1 MSVTHWENRS
11 GEIGRDLFK
20 RMKGQKPGVF
30 NKAWWQG
37 QVMEWSMRD
46 EDFKTE
52 MFRFVDVFP
61 VLQTPD
67 DVYRHLEEY
76 LMKPGLKVPGVIKA
90 ALKGAGLS
98 GFMKGTATKQ
108 IIKQMEGMAKNFIC
122 GVDGSNALKTL
133 AAIRKQNQA
142 FTVDLLGEATTSEW
156 EAEQYVERYREL
168 ILSLSEQCKEWKS
181 SPSLDEDDYGQIPR
195 VNISIKVSAMYSQ
208 LDPIAFD
215 ESVQAAAKRMLP
227 IFQLAKERGV
237 FLNLDMEHYALKGLT
252 YALFKEVLSHPSLN
266 GYEHAG
272 VVVQAYLRDS
282 EEDLRDLI
290 KWAKDHQKR
299 ITIRLVKGAYWD
311 YETIHA
317 HQEGWEAPVWLDKA
331 DSDVQFELLSA
342 IMLEHHAYIRSA
354 IGSHN
359 LRSISVACAAAE
371 YFKVP
376 LNGFEIQCLY
386 GMAEP
391 IKAACANYG
400 LRVRTYAPVGEL
412 IPGMAYL
419 VRRLLENTS
428 NEGWLK
434 QGFADDADPMKLL
447 AQPQSTKRGGM
458 LRSIPETT
466 LSLEMIAPF
475 VNEPLRDFTYPEV
488 RFQFESK
495 LDQVAQELG
504 QTYPSILAG
513 QPVSEGETLKSY
525 NPSRKNQE
533 IGTAILISES
543 DVEIAVNSAKEAW
556 PSWEKQGT
564 KNRVLWLLKLA
575 GLLREQ
581 RDELAAWMVL
591 EVGKTWR
598 EADADVAEGIDFCEY
613 YAREMLRLG
622 KPILMQNIPGELN
635 HLSYTS
641 RGVCTVI
648 APWNFP
654 FAILAGMSVAAAVA
668 GNTVLIKPAE
678 QAMVIAAKFV
688 ALAHQAGIPP
698 QAFQL
703 LFGHG
708 ETVGAALT
716 KHPYVQTIAFTG
728 SRAVGL
734 EIYKQAG
741 ITYPNQPG
749 LKRVICEM
757 GGKNAIIVDNDAD
770 LDEAVIG
777 VIRSAFG
784 FAGQKCSACSK
795 VIVVDPL
802 YEQFVERLVAA
813 AQSLLVGDSAD
824 PNVTYGPV
832 IDQDSYQRLT
842 RVIDEGGERGELLC
856 GGLIEGANGFM
867 IKPTI
872 ISGLSVDDPISTE
885 EHFGPVIT
893 LHKVDSFSESIKVA
907 TNSPYALTGGLFSRS
922 PINIAEAREKYVIG
936 NLYIN
941 RTITGAIVGRQ
952 PFGGFKMSGG
962 GTKAG
967 GPDYLLQF
975 LNPRTVTENTQRRG
989 FAPPTEDDD

>member
-1 MSVTHWENRS
+1 MSVTGWEHRA
-11 GEIGRDLFK
+11 GEIGQDLFK
-20 RMKGQKPGVF
+20 KMKGQKPGVF

-37 QVMEWSMRD
+37 QVMEWSMKD

-61 VLQTPD
+61 VLQNPD

-76 LMKPGLKVPGVIKA
+76 LMKPGLNVPGVIKA
-90 ALKGAGLS
+90 ALKGAGV
-98 GFMKGTATKQ
+98 GFMKGMATKQ

-133 AAIRKQNQA
+133 AALRKQGQG
-142 FTVDLLGEATTSEW
+142 FTVDLLGEATTSEV

-168 ILSLSEQCKEWKS
+168 IISLSEHTWKENSK
-181 SPSLDEDDYGQIPR
+181 LDTDDRGSIPR
-195 VNISIKVSAMYSQ
+195 VNVSIKVSAMYSQ
-208 LDPIAFD
+208 LDPIAFS
-215 ESVQAAAKRMLP
+215 ESVEAAAQRLLP
-227 IFQLAKERGV
+227 LFQLAAERGV
-237 FLNLDMEHYALKGLT
+237 FLNLDMEHYAFKDLT
-252 YALFKEVLSHPSLN
+252 YALFKRVLSDKSLE

-272 VVVQAYLRDS
+272 VVIQAYLRDS
-282 EEDLRDLI
+282 EKDLRDLVQ
-290 KWAKDHQKR
+290 WAKKLQKR
-299 ITIRLVKGAYWD
+299 VTIRLVKGAYWD

-331 DSDVQFELLSA
+331 DSDAHFELLSA
-342 IMLEHHAYIRSA
+342 IMLENHAYIRSA

-359 LRSISVACAAAE
+359 LRSIAVACAAAE
-371 YFKVP
+371 HFKVP

-434 QGFADDADPMKLL
+434 QGFSDEADPSVLL
-447 AQPQSTKRGGM
+447 APPQSKKRAGM
-458 LRSIPETT
+458 LRAIPKTVS
-466 LSLEMIAPF
+466 SLDNLAAF
-475 VNEPLRDFTYPEV
+475 VNEPLRDFTFALV
-488 RFQFESK
+488 RQEFESALNK
-495 LDQVAQELG
+495 VQNNLG
-504 QTYPSILAG
+504 KTYPSIVAG
-513 QPVSEGETLKSY
+513 QALSEGERLKSF
-525 NPSRKNQE
+525 NPSHKEQV
-533 IGTAILISES
+533 IGEVLLCTEA
-543 DVEIAVNSAKEAW
+543 DVEKAVNSAKLAW
-556 PSWEKQGT
+556 PGWAKVGVKE
-564 KNRVLWLLKLA
+564 RALRLLKLA
-575 GLLREQ
+575 GLLRAQ
-581 RDELAAWMVL
+581 RDELSAWMVL

-613 YAREMLRLG
+613 YAREMLRLDQT
-622 KPILMQNIPGELN
+622 ILMQNIPGELN
-635 HLSYTS
+635 HLSYVS
-641 RGVCTVI
+641 RGVAVVI

-654 FAILAGMSVAAAVA
+654 FAILAGMSVAASVA

-678 QAMVIAAKFV
+678 QSMVIAAKFV
-688 ALAHQAGIPP
+688 ELAHQAGFP
-698 QAFQL
+698 ADTFQL
-703 LFGHG
+703 LFGYG

-716 KHPYVQTIAFTG
+716 KHSQVQTIAFTG

-741 ITYPNQPG
+741 ITYPDQPG

-770 LDEAVIG
+770 LDEAVLG
-777 VIRSAFG
+777 VLRSAYG
-784 FAGQKCSACSK
+784 FAGQKCSACSR

-802 YEQFVERLVAA
+802 YEMFVERLVSATE
-813 AQSLLVGDSAD
+813 SLLVGDSAD

-832 IDQDSYQRLT
+832 IDEEAFVRLQK
-842 RVIDEGGERGELLC
+842 VIQAGKERGELLC
-856 GGLIEGANGFM
+856 GGVPNIQDGYF
-867 IKPTI
+867 IKPTLI
-872 ISGLSVDDPISTE
+872 AGLDFDDPVVTE
-885 EHFGPVIT
+885 EHFGPVVT
-893 LHKVDSFSESIKVA
+893 LHRVDTFGAAIDQA
-907 TNSPYALTGGLFSRS
+907 LNSPYALTGGLFSRS
-922 PINIAEAREKYVIG
+922 PVNIAEARARYTIG

-975 LNPRTVTENTQRRG
+975 LNSRTITENTQRRG
-989 FAPPTEDDD
+989 FAPPTED

>member
-1 MSVTHWENRS
+1 MSVTRWEHRA
-11 GEIGRDLFK
+11 GEIGQDLFK
-20 RMKGQKPGVF
+20 KMKGQKPGVF

-37 QVMEWSMRD
+37 QVMEWSMKD

-61 VLQTPD
+61 VLQNPD

-76 LMKPGLKVPGVIKA
+76 LMKPGLNVPGVIKA
-90 ALKGAGLS
+90 ALKGAGV
-98 GFMKGTATKQ
+98 GFMKGMATKQ

-133 AAIRKQNQA
+133 GALRKQEQG
-142 FTVDLLGEATTSEW
+142 FTVDLLGEATTSEE
-156 EAEQYVERYREL
+156 EAEQYVARYREL
-168 ILSLSEQCKEWKS
+168 IISLSEHTWKS
-181 SPSLDEDDYGQIPR
+181 YPKLDSDDHGHIPQ
-195 VNISIKVSAMYSQ
+195 VNVSIKVSAMYSQ
-208 LDPIAFD
+208 LDPIAFN
-215 ESVQAAAKRMLP
+215 ESVEAAAQRLIP
-227 IFQLAKERGV
+227 LFQLAKERGV
-237 FLNLDMEHYALKGLT
+237 FLNLDMEHYAFKDLT
-252 YALFKEVLSHPSLN
+252 YALFKRVLSDQSLA

-272 VVVQAYLRDS
+272 VVIQAYLRDS
-282 EEDLRDLI
+282 EKDLRDLI
-290 KWAKDHQKR
+290 QWAKAHKKR
-299 ITIRLVKGAYWD
+299 VTIRLVKGAYWD

-331 DSDVQFELLSA
+331 DSDAHFELLSA

-359 LRSISVACAAAE
+359 LRSIAVACAAAE
-371 YFKVP
+371 HFKVP

-434 QGFADDADPMKLL
+434 QGFSDEADASVLL
-447 AQPQSTKRGGM
+447 APPQAKKRSGM
-458 LRSIPETT
+458 LRNIPVTIETLDQLT
-466 LSLEMIAPF
+466 PF
-475 VNEPLRDFTYPEV
+475 SNEPLRDFTFASV
-488 RFQFESK
+488 RKGFNSALKRVQA
-495 LDQVAQELG
+495 DLG
-504 QTYPSILAG
+504 KTYPSVVAG
-513 QPVSEGETLKSY
+513 EALTEGEKLRSY
-525 NPSRKNQE
+525 NPSHKEQV
-533 IGTAILISES
+533 IGEAILCTEA
-543 DVEIAVNSAKEAW
+543 DVERAVASAQTAW
-556 PSWEKQGT
+556 PSWEQLGAKG
-564 KNRVLWLLKLA
+564 RALRLLKLA
-575 GLLREQ
+575 SLLRNQ
-581 RDELAAWMVL
+581 RDELSAWMVL

-613 YAREMLRLG
+613 YAREMLRVDT
-622 KPILMQNIPGELN
+622 PILMQNIPGELN

-641 RGVCTVI
+641 RGVAVVI

-654 FAILAGMSVAAAVA
+654 FAILAGMSVAASVA

-678 QAMVIAAKFV
+678 QSMVIAAKFV
-688 ALAHQAGIPP
+688 ELAHQAGFPAE
-698 QAFQL
+698 AFQL
-703 LFGHG
+703 LFGYG

-716 KHPYVQTIAFTG
+716 KHPQVQTIAFTG

-741 ITYPNQPG
+741 ITYPNQPS

-770 LDEAVIG
+770 LDEAVLG
-777 VIRSAFG
+777 VLRSAYG
-784 FAGQKCSACSK
+784 FAGQKCSACSR

-802 YEQFVERLVAA
+802 YDMFVERLVSAT
-813 AQSLLVGDSAD
+813 QSLLVGDSAD

-832 IDQDSYQRLT
+832 IDEEAFTRLQK
-842 RVIDEGGERGELLC
+842 VIQAGKERGQLLC
-856 GGLIEGANGFM
+856 GEVPSQQAGFFIQPTLITGLEFN
-867 IKPTI
+867 
-872 ISGLSVDDPISTE
+872 DPVATE
-885 EHFGPVIT
+885 EHFGPVVT
-893 LHKVDSFSESIKVA
+893 LHRVSSFTEAIEQA
-907 TNSPYALTGGLFSRS
+907 MNSPYALTGGLFSRS
-922 PINIAEAREKYVIG
+922 PVNIAEARAKYTIG

-975 LNPRTVTENTQRRG
+975 LNSRTITENTQRRG
-989 FAPPTEDDD
+989 FAPPTED